1 MFSRVTVAVCA
12 VVAGAGVIASCTY
25 TKKEDAPIPSLVTN
39 LTASTGPRTTV
50 IGTLPPILPTTT
62 TVASSAAAAPT
73 APAVPTTIPASSA
86 PAPTATTRAPL
97 PSATDPPPVPAT
109 VATTSPRPRATQAPP
124 GTVAADSGPVTVQ
137 AGSFSSAD
145 LAAQQVSS
153 LAGRGFGGFSVSG
166 GGPFRVVRG
175 GLSGS
180 QANALVRALA
190 GAGVSAFVRS

>member
-1 MFSRVTVAVCA
+1 MFSRVAVAVCA

-62 TVASSAAAAPT
+62 TVATSAAAAPT

-86 PAPTATTRAPL
+86 PAPTATTSAPTL
-97 PSATDPPPVPAT
+97 PSATDPPSVPAT
-109 VATTSPRPRATQAPP
+109 VATTPRPRPTQAPP

-153 LAGRGFGGFSVSG
+153 LAARGFGGFSVSG
-166 GGPFRVVRG
+166 GAPFRVVRG

-180 QANALVRALA
+180 QANALIRALA